1 MAGVGASEGIGE
13 DELPFRSGDTVFLR
27 LNLQPSDG
35 PGPDLLRGTSGEVT
49 EVRSSDDTVKVRFG
63 SILVRCRTDWLESVP
78 EQIIVLTDTSPST
91 CAESD
96 HDDWRAA
103 APVPKAPPVATAG
116 TRQVKP
122 AKKSAPKPKQPDHPP
137 PGYYPAKGSGPRVQP
152 YPIGARPPS
161 LNDPQLPRVIGFTPP
176 PPAVAAP
183 PQLHRYHRNY
193 SVIHM

>member
-27 LNLQPSDG
+27 LTLHSSDA
-35 PGPDLLRGTSGEVT
+35 PGIALLRGTSGEVI
-49 EVRSSDDTVKVRFG
+49 EVRSSDDTVLVRFG
-63 SILVRCRTDWLESVP
+63 AWRVRCRIHWLVVVSEQSV
-78 EQIIVLTDTSPST
+78 VLTDTSPST

-122 AKKSAPKPKQPDHPP
+122 AKKWAPRPKQPDHPP

-152 YPIGARPPS
+152 YPIGAGPPS
-161 LNDPQLPRVIGFTPP
+161 SIWPQIPRVIFFTLS

-183 PQLHRYHRNY
+183 P
-193 SVIHM
+193 